1 MSSNQ
6 VNSYSET
13 FPPSSTT
20 TTKQQQHNK
29 LPKLVAMVE
38 DQSGHYPFLTG
49 ASPKPRNGGYLR
61 AFKILNM
68 TKNYDESQVHY

>member
-1 MSSNQ
+1 
-6 VNSYSET
+6 
-13 FPPSSTT
+13 
-20 TTKQQQHNK
+20 
-29 LPKLVAMVE
+29 MVE

-68 TKNYDESQVHY
+68 TKKFIINDGNNAMIEVNISLMVFK